1 MINPRQGIIL
11 QGPSE
16 AGGKPMIQW
25 RRSRERGRGRESWLE
40 SRYSF
45 SFAHYFD
52 PDHSRF
58 RALRVLNEDWIAPGS
73 GFGLHPHRDMEILT
87 YPIAGTLEHRDSE
100 GNASQLTAGRVQL
113 MSAGTGIAHSEVNA
127 SNDTLHLLQI
137 WLTPDRPGHRPSYQE
152 LDLDLQRDSD
162 SAKDPLRSIV
172 TPDGRDGTLRIRQDV
187 FVSRV
192 TLLQGESL
200 EHPLAPGRHAWLQF
214 IRGGGTLDGAPFEL
228 GDGAALSAES
238 SLTLDVNEETEALLF
253 DLA

>member
-1 MINPRQGIIL
+1 
-11 QGPSE
+11 
-16 AGGKPMIQW
+16 MIQW
-25 RRSRERGRGRESWLE
+25 RKSGERGRGRESWLD
-40 SRYSF
+40 SRHSF

-52 PDHSRF
+52 PDHTRF

-152 LDLDLQRDSD
+152 LDLHLHLDIDT
-162 SAKDPLRSIV
+162 AKNPLRSIV
-172 TPDGRDGTLRIRQDV
+172 TPDGRDGTLRIHQDV
-187 FVSRV
+187 FVSRIA
-192 TLLQGESL
+192 LAQGEAL
-200 EHPLAPGRHAWLQF
+200 EHALEPGRHAWLQ
-214 IRGGGTLDGAPFEL
+214 IVRGRGTLDGDSFEP
-228 GDGAALSAES
+228 GDGAALTGES
-238 SLTLDVNEETEALLF
+238 SLKIDASEETEALLF

>member
-1 MINPRQGIIL
+1 
-11 QGPSE
+11 
-16 AGGKPMIQW
+16 MIQW
-25 RRSRERGRGRESWLE
+25 RRSGERGRGRESWLE

-52 PDHSRF
+52 PDNTRF

-87 YPIAGTLEHRDSE
+87 YPVAGTLEHRDSE
-100 GNASQLTAGRVQL
+100 GNASQLSAGRVQL

-152 LDLDLQRDSD
+152 LEIELDAERDTD
-162 SAKDPLRSIV
+162 AETAPLRSLV
-172 TPDGRDGTLRIRQDV
+172 TPDGRDGTLRIHQDA
-187 FVSRV
+187 FISRV
-192 TLLQGESL
+192 TLSQGESL
-200 EHPLAPGRHAWLQF
+200 ERALAPGRHAWLQ
-214 IRGGGTLDGAPFEL
+214 IVRGRGTLNGDTFES
-228 GDGAALSAES
+228 GDGAALSQES
-238 SLTLDVNEETEALLF
+238 SLKLDASEETEALLF